1 MTPDHNSTEESRKG
15 KETAAGSSSTDRGTI
30 IEIEGQHGGGRRK
43 ITRKAECSEED
54 MFRTADPGKEVE
66 RQAPG

>member
-1 MTPDHNSTEESRKG
+1 MTPDHISTEESRKG

-30 IEIEGQHGGGRRK
+30 IEIEGHHGGRRK

-66 RQAPG
+66 RQASG